1 MTPPAPTAPS
11 LARVLPEW
19 LALRLWRASQTGG
32 PGSLIRLVA
41 IEREVERIRREY
53 PHFFR

>member
-1 MTPPAPTAPS
+1 MTPAPAAPS

-32 PGSLIRLVA
+32 PGSLVRLVA

>member
-1 MTPPAPTAPS
+1 MTPAPAAPS

-19 LALRLWRASQTGG
+19 LALRLWRASQAGS
-32 PGSLIRLVA
+32 PGSLVRLVA

-53 PHFFR
+53 PYFFR